1 MSFKKI
7 YHSLAL
13 ICGIILLAVI
23 LLLNFIY
30 PLTLGKTNI
39 LYSDYGKFYHSQQ
52 LFIQG
57 KDIYSPIY
65 FVKNKLS
72 TTTHPN
78 NHPSTHSKILKLGGN
93 LNPPFF
99 TLISF
104 PLAYLSYAHALL
116 LWTLLSVMVGA
127 LGILLLQQKLDAQA
141 SSLGCALL
149 VLIGLFSYYPSFL
162 NLQFGQLSL
171 LLLPLLVCGWRAAR
185 QKKTMSAAI
194 YLALASSLKPFIGLF
209 LFYFL
214 MRKEWRGL
222 CAFLLTLFGCG
233 LIAALFFGFDS
244 YVTYYHTCQQIK
256 WAACN
261 WNVSIYGFLL
271 RLVGGNESNIALLLL
286 PVPDLITI
294 LYPLL
299 AGIFLVAVI
308 QFLRPTFDIP
318 ANAKQ
323 KIDLDFSIIITA
335 MLLLSPLGWLYY
347 FPLLSIPL
355 LILWQWAKTGIYPI
369 VLSIV
374 IMICIFFS
382 NIPIS
387 LLDSHQIHTNNV
399 LQVFIGSSL
408 YFLVL
413 VSLTSLLFWLR
424 YDLARH
430 TKTNSS
436 TKNGKLND
444 NADKNS
450 TAKNSDS
457 QQWGF
462 GQSAVKM
469 SNRSVLN
476 IHEDGELSGNE
487 DKNSSAKSIRFE
499 RISPGLLL
507 LMGIVVFLPSYQG
520 MSKATID
527 WLRHSTQHSQQY
539 SFVAHHQE

>member
-65 FVKNKLS
+65 FIKNKLR
-72 TTTHPN
+72 TVTHPN
-78 NHPSTHSKILKLGGN
+78 KHPSKHSKVLKLGGN

-116 LWTLLSVMVGA
+116 IWTWLSIVAGA
-127 LGILLLQQKLDAQA
+127 LGILLLQQKLDAQTF
-141 SSLGCALL
+141 SLTSALII
-149 VLIGLFSYYPSFL
+149 LIGLFSYYPSYV

-171 LLLPLLVCGWRAAR
+171 LLFPLLVCGWRAAHQR
-185 QKKTMSAAI
+185 KTVNAAI
-194 YLALASSLKPFIGLF
+194 YLAIAASVKPFIALF

-222 CAFLLTLFGCG
+222 GTFLLTLFSCG
-233 LIAALFFGFDS
+233 VIAALFFGFNS

-256 WAACN
+256 WAASN

-271 RLVGGNESNIALLLL
+271 RLIGGNESNVALL
-286 PVPDLITI
+286 PIPGLITI

-299 AGIFLVAVI
+299 AGIFFVAII
-308 QFLRPTFDIP
+308 QFLRPALDIP
-318 ANAKQ
+318 AQQ
-323 KIDLDFSIIITA
+323 KVDLDFSVVIIA
-335 MLLLSPLGWLYY
+335 MILLSPLGWLYY
-347 FPLLSIPL
+347 FPLLSIPI

-369 VLSIV
+369 ALPIVLL
-374 IMICIFFS
+374 ICIFLS

-387 LLDSHQIHTNNV
+387 LLGSQQIIASNV
-399 LQVFIGSSL
+399 LAVFFGSSV

-413 VSLTSLLFWLR
+413 VGLTCLLFFLR
-424 YDLARH
+424 YHLVN
-430 TKTNSS
+430 KNSS
-436 TKNGKLND
+436 SKNNY
-444 NADKNS
+444 
-450 TAKNSDS
+450 S
-457 QQWGF
+457 QQSNLS
-462 GQSAVKM
+462 QDVLNM
-469 SNRSVLN
+469 NNRSVLKRYNACELNGN
-476 IHEDGELSGNE
+476 I
-487 DKNSSAKSIRFE
+487 DKNFSGKNPHFE
-499 RISPGLLL
+499 RIPRSLLL
-507 LMGIVVFLPSYQG
+507 LMGILVFLPSYQG

-527 WLRHSTQHSQQY
+527 WILHSTHYSQQY
-539 SFVAHHQE
+539 SFVADHQE

>member
-7 YHSLAL
+7 YHSLTL

-39 LYSDYGKFYHSQQ
+39 LYSDFGKFYHSQQ

-65 FVKNKLS
+65 FIKNKLS
-72 TTTHPN
+72 TATHAR
-78 NHPSTHSKILKLGGN
+78 NHPSTHTKILKLGGN

-104 PLAYLSYAHALL
+104 PLAYVSYANALL
-116 LWTLLSVMVGA
+116 LWTLLSVMAGA
-127 LGILLLQQKLDAQA
+127 LGILLLQQKLDAKA
-141 SSLGCALL
+141 SLGCALL
-149 VLIGLFSYYPSFL
+149 VLIGLFSYYPSFV

-185 QKKTMSAAI
+185 EKKTIHAAI
-194 YLALASSLKPFIGLF
+194 FLAFTSSLKPFIGLF
-209 LFYFL
+209 LFYFV

-233 LIAALFFGFDS
+233 VIAALFFGFDS
-244 YVTYYHTCQQIK
+244 YVAYYHTCQQIK
-256 WAACN
+256 WAASN

-271 RLVGGNESNIALLLL
+271 RLIGGNESNIALL
-286 PVPDLITI
+286 PVPGLINA

-299 AGIFLVAVI
+299 AGIFFVAVI
-308 QFLRPTFDIP
+308 QFLRPTGDIP
-318 ANAKQ
+318 AKL
-323 KIDLDFSIIITA
+323 KVDLDFSIIIIA

-355 LILWQWAKTGIYPI
+355 LILWQWAKTGIYP
-369 VLSIV
+369 VTLPIV

-387 LLDSHQIHTNNV
+387 LLASNQIFNNNV
-399 LQVFIGSSL
+399 LQVFLGSSL

-413 VSLTSLLFWLR
+413 VGLTSLLFWLR
-424 YDLARH
+424 YNRAGH
-430 TKTNSS
+430 TKI
-436 TKNGKLND
+436 GKLN
-444 NADKNS
+444 A
-450 TAKNSDS
+450 
-457 QQWGF
+457 
-462 GQSAVKM
+462 SA
-469 SNRSVLN
+469 
-476 IHEDGELSGNE
+476 
-487 DKNSSAKSIRFE
+487 DKNSSAKRNHFE
-499 RISPGLLL
+499 KIPSGLLL

-520 MSKATID
+520 ISKATID
-527 WLRHSTQHSQQY
+527 WLRHSTHYSRQY
-539 SFVAHHQE
+539 SFVIHHQE

>member
-65 FVKNKLS
+65 FIKNKLH
-72 TTTHPN
+72 TVA
-78 NHPSTHSKILKLGGN
+78 HPSNYQSKHAKVLKLGGN

-104 PLAYLSYAHALL
+104 PLAYLSYAQALL
-116 LWTLLSVMVGA
+116 LWTLLSMLAGTFG
-127 LGILLLQQKLDAQA
+127 LLLLQQKLNGPAFSFA
-141 SSLGCALL
+141 YALL
-149 VLIGLFSYYPSFL
+149 LLIGLFSYYPSFV

-171 LLLPLLVCGWRAAR
+171 LLLPLLVYGWRAAR
-185 QKKTMSAAI
+185 QEKIISAAI
-194 YLALASSLKPFIGLF
+194 CLALASSLKPFIGLF

-222 CAFLLTLFGCG
+222 FAFLLTLFSCA
-233 LIAALFFGFDS
+233 LIAGLFLGFDS

-256 WAACN
+256 WAASN

-271 RLVGGNESNIALLLL
+271 RLVGGNESNVALL
-286 PVPDLITI
+286 PIPGLITY

-299 AGIFLVAVI
+299 AGIFFVAII
-308 QFLRPTFDIP
+308 QFLRPSLDIP
-318 ANAKQ
+318 AQQ
-323 KIDLDFSIIITA
+323 KIDLDFSVIITA

-347 FPLLSIPL
+347 FPLLSIPF
-355 LILWQWAKTGIYPI
+355 LILWQWSKTGIYPI
-369 VLSIV
+369 ALPI
-374 IMICIFFS
+374 ILMICIFFS

-387 LLDSHQIHTNNV
+387 LLDSDQIHTSNV
-399 LQVFIGSSL
+399 LQVFWGSSL

-413 VSLTSLLFWLR
+413 MGLTSLLFWLR
-424 YDLARH
+424 YHLAA
-430 TKTNSS
+430 NIN
-436 TKNGKLND
+436 KNP
-444 NADKNS
+444 S
-450 TAKNSDS
+450 AKN
-457 QQWGF
+457 
-462 GQSAVKM
+462 
-469 SNRSVLN
+469 L
-476 IHEDGELSGNE
+476 H
-487 DKNSSAKSIRFE
+487 FE
-499 RISPGLLL
+499 RIPPGLLL
-507 LMGIVVFLPSYQG
+507 LIGIVVFLPSYQG

-527 WLRHSTQHSQQY
+527 WILHSTHYSQQY

>member
-7 YHSLAL
+7 YHSLTL

-39 LYSDYGKFYHSQQ
+39 LYSDFGKFYHSQQ

-72 TTTHPN
+72 TATHPS
-78 NHPSTHSKILKLGGN
+78 NHPSTRAKILKLGGN

-116 LWTLLSVMVGA
+116 LWTLLSVIAGA
-127 LGILLLQQKLDAQA
+127 LGILLLQQKLDAKA
-141 SSLGCALL
+141 FSLGCALL
-149 VLIGLFSYYPSFL
+149 ILIGLFSYYPSFV

-185 QKKTMSAAI
+185 QKKTIRAAI
-194 YLALASSLKPFIGLF
+194 FLALASSLKPFIGLF

-222 CAFLLTLFGCG
+222 YAFLLTLFSCS

-244 YVTYYHTCQQIK
+244 YVAYYHTCQQIQ
-256 WAACN
+256 WAASN

-271 RLVGGNESNIALLLL
+271 RLIGGNESNIALL
-286 PVPDLITI
+286 PVPGLINF

-299 AGIFLVAVI
+299 AGILLVAVI
-308 QFLRPTFDIP
+308 QFLRPTFNISI
-318 ANAKQ
+318 KQ
-323 KIDLDFSIIITA
+323 KVDLDFSVIITA
-335 MLLLSPLGWLYY
+335 MLLLSPLGWMYY

-369 VLSIV
+369 TLPIV
-374 IMICIFFS
+374 ILICIFLS

-387 LLDSHQIHTNNV
+387 LMGSHQILAHNL
-399 LQVFIGSSL
+399 LQVFLGSLL

-413 VSLTSLLFWLR
+413 VGLTSLLFWLR
-424 YDLARH
+424 YDIAVH
-430 TKTNSS
+430 TNTHSN
-436 TKNGKLND
+436 TKIGAWIDDINKNLIGKN
-444 NADKNS
+444 NAQTWDFDQG
-450 TAKNSDS
+450 T
-457 QQWGF
+457 
-462 GQSAVKM
+462 VKM
-469 SNRSVLN
+469 SHRDVLK
-476 IHEDGELSGNE
+476 IHEDGELRGNP
-487 DKNSSAKSIRFE
+487 DKNSSAKNNHFE
-499 RISPGLLL
+499 RIPPGLLL

-527 WLRHSTQHSQQY
+527 WVRHSTHYSRQY
-539 SFVAHHQE
+539 SFVVHHQE